1 METIPLREYRCEC
14 GKLLFKGLLF
24 LGVVEIKCK
33 RCGKVPAMEHFEPG
47 VFALVECD
55 AAFSITTVSGHP
67 RDVFGYECDELL
79 GKQVG
84 AVLPFLRD
92 ADAVRTNAR
101 DEGRVYAMRS
111 EPLIL
116 KDGGTAPSTSY
127 IIPKREADS
136 VAGYRIFTR
145 LDNPQGSA

>member
-33 RCGKVPAMEHFEPG
+33 RCGKMPAMEQFDPG
-47 VFALVECD
+47 IFALVECD
-55 AAFSITTVSGHP
+55 EAFLITAVSGHL
-67 RDVFGYECDELL
+67 RDVFGYEHDELL
-79 GKQVG
+79 GKQAGV
-84 AVLPFLRD
+84 VLPFLRD

-101 DEGRVYAMRS
+101 EEGRVYATRS

-116 KDGGTAPSTSY
+116 KDGGRASSTSY
-127 IIPKREADS
+127 IIPKHEADS